1 MRARDLFPFGSD
13 LVSSCRRAE
22 ATRLMAIAVAVA
34 TPRLAFGYP
43 GQEMLEWARGAIIA
57 PLCLFAILGAILAAL
72 IQPRFMIAAVW
83 TLVISIFVFFVIA
96 NGTAIIGH
104 LQNSVG

>member
-1 MRARDLFPFGSD
+1 MKTHALTSVTRDV
-13 LVSSCRRAE
+13 VSSARA
-22 ATRLMAIAVAVA
+22 AGAIRLIAVASAVA
-34 TPRLAFGYP
+34 IPQVALGYP

-72 IQPRFMIAAVW
+72 VQPRFMVAAVW
-83 TLVISIFVFFVIA
+83 TVVISVFVFFVIA

-104 LQNSVG
+104 LQNSG